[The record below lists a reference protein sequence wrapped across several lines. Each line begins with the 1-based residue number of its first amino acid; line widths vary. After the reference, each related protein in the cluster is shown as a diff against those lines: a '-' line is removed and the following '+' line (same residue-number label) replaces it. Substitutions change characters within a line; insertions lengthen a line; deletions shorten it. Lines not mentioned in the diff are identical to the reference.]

1 MITISPPICIGADET
16 VLDVVEEVCWG
27 EAAVDVVGFVGLAP
41 EVEGGAGFHVVRSIE
56 GFGNVVKFY
65 FPTEQMQF
73 ITSVF

>member
-1 MITISPPICIGADET
+1 M
-16 VLDVVEEVCWG
+16 
-27 EAAVDVVGFVGLAP
+27 VGFVGLAP

-73 ITSVF
+73 ISSVFQQTLLQSSLMAHFPLL